1 MKIVGIVAEF
11 NPMHNGHKYLL
22 EKAKEITGA
31 DMAICIMSGNFTQAG
46 NIGIEN
52 KFVRSKIA
60 IENGFDLVIELPT
73 IFATASAEFFCY
85 GAINILNSLGCLDY
99 LCFGSE
105 TGNTKELKTI
115 AKKLLDNEDN
125 IWDIITESLKEGI
138 SFAKARE
145 YAISKFLTA
154 GELEISGKSN
164 NILGIEYIKSLIKLN
179 SKIEP
184 IAIKRNT
191 SPEFLSSKQIRD
203 ILQNYSYNNM
213 LQQYILGS
221 EQILKYPKL
230 NDNMYEIIKYS
241 VISNGKEKLKDIY
254 EVTEGLE
261 NKIYNEVS
269 ESISYNDYIQNVKS
283 KRYQLSKI
291 KRILVNIIL
300 GITKDKFLYLNN
312 NECCY
317 AHILA
322 INPSKKSEILS
333 LLNKNAFI
341 PIITS
346 LSDDKIKTLP
356 CIVQKSLYLDIKASN
371 IHSII
376 NNSALNKDYTN
387 KL

>member
-73 IFATASAEFFCY
+73 IFATSSAEFFCY

-105 TGNTKELKTI
+105 TGNTKELKVI
-115 AKKLLDNEDN
+115 AKKLLDNENN
-125 IWDIITESLKEGI
+125 IWEIITESLKEGI

-213 LQQYILGS
+213 LKQYILGS

>member
-105 TGNTKELKTI
+105 TGNTKELKVI
-115 AKKLLDNEDN
+115 AKKLLDNENN
-125 IWDIITESLKEGI
+125 IWEIITESLKEGI

-213 LQQYILGS
+213 LKQYILGS

>member
-213 LQQYILGS
+213 LQQYILSS

-241 VISNGKEKLKDIY
+241 VISNGKEKLKEIY

-322 INPSKKSEILS
+322 INPSKKSDILS
-333 LLNKNAFI
+333 LINKNTSI

>member
-1 MKIVGIVAEF
+1 M
-11 NPMHNGHKYLL
+11 
-22 EKAKEITGA
+22 
-31 DMAICIMSGNFTQAG
+31 
-46 NIGIEN
+46 
-52 KFVRSKIA
+52 
-60 IENGFDLVIELPT
+60 
-73 IFATASAEFFCY
+73 
-85 GAINILNSLGCLDY
+85 
-99 LCFGSE
+99 
-105 TGNTKELKTI
+105 LK
-115 AKKLLDNEDN
+115 
-125 IWDIITESLKEGI
+125 
-138 SFAKARE
+138 
-145 YAISKFLTA
+145 
-154 GELEISGKSN
+154 
-164 NILGIEYIKSLIKLN
+164 
-179 SKIEP
+179 
-184 IAIKRNT
+184 
-191 SPEFLSSKQIRD
+191 
-203 ILQNYSYNNM
+203 
-213 LQQYILGS
+213 QYILGS

-333 LLNKNAFI
+333 LLNKNASI

>member
-213 LQQYILGS
+213 LKQYILGS

-322 INPSKKSEILS
+322 INPSKKSDILS
-333 LLNKNAFI
+333 LINKNASI

>member
-105 TGNTKELKTI
+105 TGNTKELKVI
-115 AKKLLDNEDN
+115 AKKLLDNENN
-125 IWDIITESLKEGI
+125 IWEIITESLKEGI

-213 LQQYILGS
+213 LQQYILSS

-241 VISNGKEKLKDIY
+241 VISNGKEKLKEIY

>member
-73 IFATASAEFFCY
+73 IFATSSAEFFCY

-105 TGNTKELKTI
+105 TGNTKELKVI
-115 AKKLLDNEDN
+115 AKKLLDNENN
-125 IWDIITESLKEGI
+125 IWEIITESLKEGI

-213 LQQYILGS
+213 LKQYILGS

-241 VISNGKEKLKDIY
+241 VISNGKEKLKEIY

>member
-73 IFATASAEFFCY
+73 IFATSSAEFFCY

-105 TGNTKELKTI
+105 TGNTKELKVI
-115 AKKLLDNEDN
+115 AKKLLDNENN

-154 GELEISGKSN
+154 RELEISGKSN

-213 LQQYILGS
+213 LKQYILGS

-241 VISNGKEKLKDIY
+241 VISNGKEKLKEIY

>member
-73 IFATASAEFFCY
+73 IFATTSAEFFCY

-105 TGNTKELKTI
+105 TGNTKELITI
-115 AKKLLDNEDN
+115 AKKLLDNEAN

-322 INPSKKSEILS
+322 INPSKKSDILS
-333 LLNKNAFI
+333 LINKNTSI

>member
-105 TGNTKELKTI
+105 TGNTKELKVI
-115 AKKLLDNEDN
+115 AKKLLDNENN
-125 IWDIITESLKEGI
+125 IWEIITESLKEGI

-213 LQQYILGS
+213 LKQYILGS

-241 VISNGKEKLKDIY
+241 VISNGKEKLKEIY

-269 ESISYNDYIQNVKS
+269 ESISYNDYIQSVKS

>member
-105 TGNTKELKTI
+105 TGNTKELKVI
-115 AKKLLDNEDN
+115 AKKLLDNENN
-125 IWDIITESLKEGI
+125 IWEIITESLKEGI

-213 LQQYILGS
+213 LKQYILGS

-269 ESISYNDYIQNVKS
+269 ESISYNDYIQKVKS

>member
-73 IFATASAEFFCY
+73 IFATSSAEFFCY

-105 TGNTKELKTI
+105 TGNTKELKVI
-115 AKKLLDNEDN
+115 AKKLLDNENN

-213 LQQYILGS
+213 LKQYILGS

-241 VISNGKEKLKDIY
+241 VISNGKEKLKEIY

>member
-73 IFATASAEFFCY
+73 IFATSSAEFFCY

-105 TGNTKELKTI
+105 TGNTKELKVI
-115 AKKLLDNEDN
+115 AKKLLDNENN

-213 LQQYILGS
+213 LKQYILGS

>member
-31 DMAICIMSGNFTQAG
+31 DIAICIMSGNFTQAG

-52 KFVRSKIA
+52 KFIRSKIA

-73 IFATASAEFFCY
+73 IFATSSAEFFCY

-105 TGNTKELKTI
+105 TGNTKELKVI
-115 AKKLLDNEDN
+115 AKKLLDNENN
-125 IWDIITESLKEGI
+125 IWEIITESLKEGI

-213 LQQYILGS
+213 LKQYILGS

-241 VISNGKEKLKDIY
+241 VISNGKEKLKEIY

>member
-105 TGNTKELKTI
+105 TGNTKELITI
-115 AKKLLDNEDN
+115 AKKLLDNEAN

-213 LQQYILGS
+213 LKQYILGS

-312 NECCY
+312 NKCCY

-322 INPSKKSEILS
+322 INPSKKSDILS
-333 LLNKNAFI
+333 LINKNTSI

>member
-105 TGNTKELKTI
+105 TGNTKELKVI
-115 AKKLLDNEDN
+115 AKKLLDNENN
-125 IWDIITESLKEGI
+125 IWEIITESLKEGI

-203 ILQNYSYNNM
+203 LLQNYSYNNM
-213 LQQYILGS
+213 LKQYILGS

-241 VISNGKEKLKDIY
+241 VISNGKEKLKEIY

>member
-73 IFATASAEFFCY
+73 IFATSSAEFFCY

-105 TGNTKELKTI
+105 TGNTKELKVI
-115 AKKLLDNEDN
+115 AKKLLDNENN

-154 GELEISGKSN
+154 RELEISGKSN

-213 LQQYILGS
+213 LKQYILGS

>member
-105 TGNTKELKTI
+105 TGNTKELKVI
-115 AKKLLDNEDN
+115 AKKLLDNENN
-125 IWDIITESLKEGI
+125 IWEIITESLKEGI

-213 LQQYILGS
+213 LKQYILGS

-241 VISNGKEKLKDIY
+241 VISNGKEKLKEIY

>member
-105 TGNTKELKTI
+105 TGNTKELKVI
-115 AKKLLDNEDN
+115 AKKLLDNENN
-125 IWDIITESLKEGI
+125 IWEIITESLKEGI

-213 LQQYILGS
+213 LKQYILGS

-241 VISNGKEKLKDIY
+241 VISNGKEKLKEIY

-346 LSDDKIKTLP
+346 LSDEKIKTLP